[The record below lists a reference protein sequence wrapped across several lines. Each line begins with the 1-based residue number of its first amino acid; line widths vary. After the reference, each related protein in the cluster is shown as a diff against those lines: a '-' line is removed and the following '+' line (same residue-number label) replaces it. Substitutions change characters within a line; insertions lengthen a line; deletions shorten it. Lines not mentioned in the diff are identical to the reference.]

1 MPAEWERLAFHPICD
16 SPDTDTQRK
25 TMSDAPKV
33 RPKVPE
39 GKSRFLT
46 TRQKAPNEKGYVG
59 YETTWEP
66 FQKEKPYV
74 TPKRP

>member
-1 MPAEWERLAFHPICD
+1 
-16 SPDTDTQRK
+16 
-25 TMSDAPKV
+25 MSDAPKV

>member
-1 MPAEWERLAFHPICD
+1 
-16 SPDTDTQRK
+16 
-25 TMSDAPKV
+25 MSDAPKV

-59 YETTWEP
+59 YETTSEP